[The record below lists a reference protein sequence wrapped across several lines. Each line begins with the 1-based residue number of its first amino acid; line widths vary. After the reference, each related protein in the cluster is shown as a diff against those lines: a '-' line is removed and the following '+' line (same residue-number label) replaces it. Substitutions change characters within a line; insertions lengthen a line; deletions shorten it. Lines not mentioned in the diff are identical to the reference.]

1 MSYVNLRLSFCF
13 RLDACALAFFL
24 ASSSP
29 VPFSIA
35 QDPPAVTPA
44 APSALFSRV
53 ITNQQKSDQLLDEYE
68 RVQRVEKR
76 RTGSPTDPVEIKY
89 WRLFPTGAGI
99 DKIALSPEGKP
110 INSEAY
116 RSELEKLEKYLA
128 WICQDGTSQRDAYA
142 KAERKR
148 KERSDLIQATNQ
160 AFRFTLEGK
169 EMRGDRT
176 LLRYSMEPNPDYRP
190 TTRNTILFTR
200 VRGTIWVDEQSSQ
213 LAKVQG
219 SVTEDVSIAL
229 FLAKVYKGSQFM
241 QERYEVAP
249 GLWEPTFEQYDFD
262 GRKFL
267 APFSIHERTFYSDYK
282 RVGLPK
288 EAVQAVRDELNKL
301 QTDQPTR

>member
-1 MSYVNLRLSFCF
+1 MIYVNLRPSFCF
-13 RLDACALAFFL
+13 HLNACALAFFL
-24 ASSSP
+24 AFSSL
-29 VPFSIA
+29 VPFSMA
-35 QDPPAVTPA
+35 QDPPSAPLA

-76 RTGSPTDPVEIKY
+76 RTGSPTDPVEVKY
-89 WRLFPTGAGI
+89 WRLFPTGTGI
-99 DKIALSPEGKP
+99 DKVPLSPEGKP
-110 INSEAY
+110 VNSEAY
-116 RSELEKLEKYLA
+116 RSELEKLEKYLV
-128 WICQDGTSQRDAYA
+128 WICQDGASQRDAYA

-190 TTRNTILFTR
+190 TTRNGILFTK

-213 LAKVQG
+213 LAKVEG
-219 SVTEDVSIAL
+219 AVTEDFSIAL

-282 RVGLPK
+282 RVGPPK
-288 EAVQAVRDELNKL
+288 EAVQGVRDELSKL
-301 QTDQPTR
+301 QPGEPAR